1 MSERTHNT
9 KTVTLWILVSA
20 AGLASVAGILTIG
33 AFTLP
38 LAVAG
43 AILLLVRPDRMR
55 GFAVMLC
62 AFAFGPLLL
71 AWFNRHGPG
80 QVCLPYPD
88 DAACGTQLNPWPWFG
103 SAAASLAIAIGLF
116 VHANRRDAIAKTD
129 TR

>member
-1 MSERTHNT
+1 MSEPWRGYAWLRRTHKA

-55 GFAVMLC
+55 AFGVTPC
-62 AFAFGPLLL
+62 AFAFGPLLM
-71 AWFNRHGPG
+71 AWFNRHGPRPSLLA
-80 QVCLPYPD
+80 LP
-88 DAACGTQLNPWPWFG
+88 
-103 SAAASLAIAIGLF
+103 
-116 VHANRRDAIAKTD
+116 R
-129 TR
+129 